1 MRLSSSEPCLIVIA
15 IPELLLELVNDI
27 LVNLKSL
34 SKDMRSHEDVCEVD
48 FGRMVH
54 NQYEPM
60 IFRVNERNV
69 YIQALWGSSTAT
81 QKSWRGLGSEAEAM
95 KAAKANTGAY
105 HSYLDL
111 LVFSIKDLKSMS
123 PSFPYFVEHL
133 ESTLGKG
140 IVLEVFG
147 SLLLFELIEIDF
159 ENGNLELY
167 SLKLELSTI
176 PGHCSHTILATQTQ
190 KKIVPATG
198 DTLQDQRLSSK
209 GQRRPAQ
216 SSSLSARDRCSS
228 ILGAVCSSISDYVKI
243 MWVIIYIIYIILK

>member
-111 LVFSIKDLKSMS
+111 LVFSIKDLGIRFDIHSDLIIHEVLNLVVETFS
-123 PSFPYFVEHL
+123 EVDLYLVVDFVEAFAML
-133 ESTLGKG
+133 TMS
-140 IVLEVFG
+140 VVQ
-147 SLLLFELIEIDF
+147 
-159 ENGNLELY
+159 
-167 SLKLELSTI
+167 
-176 PGHCSHTILATQTQ
+176 C
-190 KKIVPATG
+190 
-198 DTLQDQRLSSK
+198 
-209 GQRRPAQ
+209 
-216 SSSLSARDRCSS
+216 
-228 ILGAVCSSISDYVKI
+228 
-243 MWVIIYIIYIILK
+243 

>member
-34 SKDMRSHEDVCEVD
+34 SKDMRNNDREKCYDK
-48 FGRMVH
+48 
-54 NQYEPM
+54 
-60 IFRVNERNV
+60 NV

-95 KAAKANTGAY
+95 KAAKANTTEINVTLI
-105 HSYLDL
+105 SL
-111 LVFSIKDLKSMS
+111 FCR
-123 PSFPYFVEHL
+123 
-133 ESTLGKG
+133 TLGVNSWK
-140 IVLEVFG
+140 
-147 SLLLFELIEIDF
+147 S
-159 ENGNLELY
+159 
-167 SLKLELSTI
+167 STI